1 MRVRVRVYERFRKQ
15 RKDTFNN
22 VKIQDSALFLD
33 LNPSKLVIFIDVNS
47 SVQNVRFPSSRILYL
62 PSKRSD
68 DAQMDFI

>member
-1 MRVRVRVYERFRKQ
+1 MYGNVRVCACVHVYERFRKQ

-47 SVQNVRFPSSRILYL
+47 SVQNVRFPSSRI
-62 PSKRSD
+62 
-68 DAQMDFI
+68 